1 MHNLSPEPERAT
13 QVRVLCPDLAE
24 HAELNGQLLEVEVA
38 GLTDTIGGLK
48 ARLAGVVGLA
58 ANRQKLSRD
67 GVGVLRDENS
77 LALYNVGPDV
87 QLELGLK
94 TRGGRR

>member
-1 MHNLSPEPERAT
+1 M
-13 QVRVLCPDLAE
+13 LCPDLPE

-38 GLTDTIGGLK
+38 GLTDTIGQLK

-58 ANRQKLSRD
+58 ANRQKLARD

-77 LALYNVGPDV
+77 LALYNICPDV